1 MKLIGKLNDKEIILL
16 KEIDIEIT
24 DKDYTLQE
32 IIDISDKVIQ
42 NGEITA
48 VEDNKNDIAKKY
60 GDLADKLIE
69 LEEK

>member
-1 MKLIGKLNDKEIILL
+1 MKLIEKLNDKEIILL
-16 KEIDIEIT
+16 KEINIKIT

-48 VEDNKNDIAKKY
+48 VEENKNDIAKKY

-69 LEEK
+69 LEQK